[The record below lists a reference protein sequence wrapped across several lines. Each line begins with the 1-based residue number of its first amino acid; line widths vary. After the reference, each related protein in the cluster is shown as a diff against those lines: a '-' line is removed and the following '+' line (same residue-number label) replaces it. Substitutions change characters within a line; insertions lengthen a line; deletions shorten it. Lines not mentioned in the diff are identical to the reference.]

1 MGVKMKI
8 SKNRFFAATLILFFL
23 TCWSWIQAASEE
35 WPTLGWKT
43 STPEEQGVDSM
54 KLAEVM
60 DELLNSNLRVHSVLV
75 VRNGHIVLEANFYPF
90 QPNGLHD
97 LASVTKAITA
107 TIIGIAINKRF
118 IQDVHQPILD
128 FFPDYKIKNVDERKK
143 SMLLEHLL
151 SMRDGIQCIASPS
164 EITLMQMLFSPN
176 FVQFML
182 DLPMEAEPGTRYRYN
197 SGGVHLLSAVVS
209 QATGQGTL
217 EFAKKYLFGP
227 LGISD
232 MIWPVDPQGVN
243 NYGWG
248 DLRLRAR
255 DLAKI
260 GYLYLKNGLWQG
272 NKILPEGWMA
282 QATKKYTQFD
292 DGNGY
297 GYQFDI
303 HTDGSYSKSGRGG
316 QFLHVIPAR
325 NMVVV
330 IYGIGG
336 LPRLGGILNKLVQS
350 ANETG
355 DPLTPN
361 PKSNAVLKE
370 KIEHA
375 AKEPEAVPEIFP
387 LPEIAKQ
394 ISGKVYNMEPNQL
407 GLTKLSVVFHNAREA
422 VLKYDLPP
430 MFSDRQAELRVG
442 LDGIPRIGAGR
453 YGLPEAATGRWSF
466 ASSLV
471 VDIDGIGNNL
481 DIEMV
486 LNFEENR
493 ISGTVTG
500 SVFDKIPIRGS
511 F

>member
-1 MGVKMKI
+1 MKI
-8 SKNRFFAATLILFFL
+8 VRHRFFTATLILFLL
-23 TCWSWIQAASEE
+23 TCWPWIQAASEE

-43 STPEEQGVDSM
+43 STPEGQGVDSL

-60 DELLNSNLRVHSVLV
+60 DQLLNSKLRVHSLLV
-75 VRNGHIVLEANFYPF
+75 VRNGRIVLEANFYPF
-90 QPNGLHD
+90 QPDGLHD

-107 TIIGIAINKRF
+107 TIIGLAIHKGF
-118 IQDVHQPILD
+118 IQDVHQPVLG
-128 FFPDYKIKNVDERKK
+128 FFPDYKIKNIDERKK
-143 SMLLEHLL
+143 SMLLENLL

-176 FVQFML
+176 YVQFML
-182 DLPMEAEPGTRYRYN
+182 DLPMEAEPGTRYKYN

-209 QATGQGTL
+209 QATGQSAL
-217 EFAKKYLFGP
+217 EFAKKRLFGP

-243 NYGWG
+243 NLGWG

-260 GYLYLKNGLWQG
+260 GYLCLKNGIWQG
-272 NKILPEGWMA
+272 NRILPEGWIA

-297 GYQFDI
+297 GYQLEI

-316 QFLHVIPAR
+316 QYLHVVPAR

-336 LPRLGGILNKLVQS
+336 LGGAGSISNKLIQA

-355 DPLTPN
+355 EPLIPN
-361 PKSNAVLKE
+361 PKSNAILKE
-370 KIEHA
+370 KIEQA
-375 AKEPEAVPEIFP
+375 AKEPEAVPEISA

-394 ISGKVYNMEPNQL
+394 ISGKVYNLEPNQL
-407 GLTKLSVVFHNAREA
+407 GLTRISVVFHNNREA
-422 VLKYDLPP
+422 VLKYDLPRV
-430 MFSDRQAELRVG
+430 FSDRQPELRVG
-442 LDGIPRIGAGR
+442 LDGIPRMGTGR
-453 YGLPEAATGRWSF
+453 YGLPEAATGRWSS

-471 VDIDGIGNNL
+471 VKIDGIGNNL

-493 ISGTVTG
+493 ISGTVMG
-500 SVFDKIPIRGS
+500 STFDKIPIRGN